1 MKLKNNKKCCIA
13 CFDKLIT
20 TVFIETEL
28 KKGHILVIEG
38 TVVSFNYEESLEDVS
53 SRPSVLRKP
62 IFKVK

>member
-1 MKLKNNKKCCIA
+1 MLIVF
-13 CFDKLIT
+13 FDKLII

-38 TVVSFNYEESLEDVS
+38 TMVSFNYEESLEDVS